1 MCASA
6 RARELALKSNS
17 MVARCKRRV
26 HENRLTN
33 WMGVHRRHSTILI
46 TLASHRT
53 WTLMNWFQFVIRH
66 LIFPQMKEQICYCQN
81 VDAAIIHKMK
91 MNNFSYFPL
100 QRVCRSA
107 GAILPFYLY
116 APRVLLVIF
125 VFNLKIMQTI
135 TLHPTT
141 IARWKRLRVVRA
153 AASKHHFDFRN
164 VRRWKS
170 YMWVFCLRTKA
181 NSIQFRV
188 FFPLRS
194 SHMNAF
200 LLLVHSVTK
209 SKDRGSGTKEPFG
222 QLKLIENLN

>member
-1 MCASA
+1 
-6 RARELALKSNS
+6 
-17 MVARCKRRV
+17 
-26 HENRLTN
+26 
-33 WMGVHRRHSTILI
+33 
-46 TLASHRT
+46 
-53 WTLMNWFQFVIRH
+53 
-66 LIFPQMKEQICYCQN
+66 
-81 VDAAIIHKMK
+81 

-100 QRVCRSA
+100 QHVCRSA

-135 TLHPTT
+135 TLQPTT

-222 QLKLIENLN
+222 QLKLIENLNWKSVESRIRGKWFHFSFEMLIRAYILQFNLINEIVLQKQTELDFIVIVVGSSSHSTFQPFVR